1 MSILTVIVVFAVKV
15 LDDTDK
21 ECSDKD
27 GAQSVLQTIAFL
39 LIAVIVNKVQ
49 VKMNEYDYLRL
60 TMDSTW
66 FVSEVED
73 DDTGDKDGSDNEPL
87 KPNCLA
93 FGQRRHFLF
102 IYKSYLLIA
111 PSLKI

>member
-1 MSILTVIVVFAVKV
+1 MSILAVIVVFAVKV

-27 GAQSVLQTIAFL
+27 GAQSVLQAIAFL
-39 LIAVIVNKVQ
+39 LIAVNKFQ

-73 DDTGDKDGSDNEPL
+73 DDTGDKDGSDNEP
-87 KPNCLA
+87 
-93 FGQRRHFLF
+93 
-102 IYKSYLLIA
+102 
-111 PSLKI
+111 

>member
-1 MSILTVIVVFAVKV
+1 MSILAVIVVFAVKV

-39 LIAVIVNKVQ
+39 LIAVDKVQ

-73 DDTGDKDGSDNEPL
+73 DDTGDKDGSDNEP
-87 KPNCLA
+87 
-93 FGQRRHFLF
+93 
-102 IYKSYLLIA
+102 
-111 PSLKI
+111 

>member
-1 MSILTVIVVFAVKV
+1 MSILTIIVVFAVKV

-39 LIAVIVNKVQ
+39 LIAVDKVQ

-73 DDTGDKDGSDNEPL
+73 DDTGDKDGSDNEP
-87 KPNCLA
+87 
-93 FGQRRHFLF
+93 
-102 IYKSYLLIA
+102 
-111 PSLKI
+111 